1 MAPSHM
7 RGEPVY
13 TDKKPAKAGRQIK
26 AVGVL
31 QIPESVKKIP
41 VAVANP
47 FKQRTPLHHPILQLT
62 QHPIHE
68 HP

>member
-26 AVGVL
+26 AEGVL
-31 QIPESVKKIP
+31 QILESVKKIP

-47 FKQRTPLHHPILQLT
+47 FKQRTPLHHPMLQLT
-62 QHPIHE
+62 
-68 HP
+68 

>member
-13 TDKKPAKAGRQIK
+13 TDKKPAMAGRQIK

-47 FKQRTPLHHPILQLT
+47 SKQRTPLHHPMLQLT
-62 QHPIHE
+62 
-68 HP
+68 